1 MGKINL
7 IEELTLDGLKAKQYK
22 FRIPL
27 YQRKYAWTSDEVLT
41 LLDDLK
47 TFVSKYNDVEE
58 KYFIGNI
65 VVEQKQDGLFDIIDG
80 QQRFTTL
87 YLIAK
92 IAKKHFYDLHYEIR
106 EEDDIFMQN
115 FTYDENCDIKYKGA
129 DIQFK
134 ENIDAILKFQK
145 ENNSDINRLLESC
158 KLALTILPDGIDIV
172 KYFEVMNNRGKQL
185 EKHQILK
192 AILLNK
198 IKEGNDEK
206 KINYA
211 KIWDYCS
218 NMNVYIEDSIY
229 YGDLN
234 KNEKD
239 IEQNA
244 REPLKKFL
252 LNNKDIPKYF
262 SNYEDSEES
271 TINKILSD
279 MNLNDTKSFKEEF
292 YVRQEYGTIIKFPIF
307 IMQVFKIF
315 ITNNID
321 EPKLKDINELKVNER
336 YLLEFFYT
344 NKEFIF
350 DAEKSK
356 EFILFML
363 KMRIFYD
370 YFIFKRDDND
380 TPIINTTKN
389 ISVEQNQ
396 NLVKNVLMLQ
406 LLFNFTAPQR
416 ISQDWVAVAL
426 NWLNN
431 NYTENNVYIEF
442 SNFLD
447 KLDKNMALE
456 RLSETKDLTGLVN
469 KYLLKVEINL
479 NSTTLNKDSF
489 ENKAQINSGTSTA
502 HYWFYKL
509 DYLLWKDNSI
519 WKDLLNK
526 FSEVKEFKY
535 SSIKTNFRL
544 SRLNSIEHIYP
555 QSKKEDWK
563 SNNVDNFGNLAL
575 ISNHMNSA
583 LNAQE
588 DYNKRHDIQKQL
600 HNGTIESLKMILTYS
615 KYSEWNSNNCQEH
628 QTEMINLLIE
638 DLKK

>member
-65 VVEQKQDGLFDIIDG
+65 VVEQRQDGLFDIIDG

-479 NSTTLNKDSF
+479 NFTTLNKDFF

>member
-47 TFVSKYNDVEE
+47 TFVSKYKDVEE

-92 IAKKHFYDLHYEIR
+92 IAKKHFYDLYYEIR

-115 FTYDENCDIKYKGA
+115 FIYDENCDIKYKGA

-192 AILLNK
+192 SILLNK
-198 IKEGNDEK
+198 IKDGNDEK

-229 YGDLN
+229 YGDL
-234 KNEKD
+234 KENEKD

-244 REPLKKFL
+244 REPLKFFL
-252 LNNKDIPKYF
+252 LNKKDIPKYF
-262 SNYEDSEES
+262 SNYEDSEEL

-315 ITNNID
+315 ITKNID
-321 EPKLKDINELKVNER
+321 ESKLKDINKLKVNER
-336 YLLEFFYT
+336 YLLEFFYI
-344 NKEFIF
+344 NEEFIF
-350 DAEKSK
+350 DAEESK

-380 TPIINTTKN
+380 TPLLNITKN
-389 ISVEQNQ
+389 IFTSQNQ
-396 NLVKNVLMLQ
+396 DEVKNILMLQ

-416 ISQDWVAVAL
+416 IAQDWLAVAL
-426 NWLNN
+426 SW
-431 NYTENNVYIEF
+431 
-442 SNFLD
+442 
-447 KLDKNMALE
+447 LDKNFAQKDVYNLFLQELGKFDRLMALE
-456 RLSETKDLTGLVN
+456 RLTDKPDLTGLVN
-469 KYLLKVEINL
+469 SYLIN
-479 NSTTLNKDSF
+479 NNKISDFDKSNF
-489 ENKAQINSGTSTA
+489 EKNAQLHSGTTTA

-509 DYLLWKDNSI
+509 DYLLWKNNDI
-519 WKDLLNK
+519 WNKLNYK
-526 FSEVKEFKY
+526 FTEEKKFKY
-535 SSIKTNFRL
+535 SQIKTNFRL
-544 SRLNSIEHIYP
+544 SRLNSIEHVYP
-555 QSKKEDWK
+555 QSKKENWENY
-563 SNNVDNFGNLAL
+563 SVDNFGNLTL

-583 LNAQE
+583 LIDKDNVNKKLKIQE
-588 DYNKRHDIQKQL
+588 QL
-600 HNGTIESLKMILTYS
+600 NNGTIESLKMILIYS
-615 KYSEWNSNNCQEH
+615 KYEEWTPENCDEH
-628 QTEMINLLIE
+628 QTEMINLLIG
-638 DLKK
+638 DLNNAK